1 MNSLIPKGREHSN
14 PELGNKVSRTLPWI
28 VFTRIEFEFSWKIR
42 QRGTH
47 LPLNSQNW
55 TDQSNPKK
63 EKRKPSRFFF
73 WMSLV
78 HENRAES
85 NWTEVC
91 VINSSYLS
99 IFLKKKKT
107 IFLFIRRTK
116 LETIFLYCSKQK
128 KYFNSLL
135 RFFTLSDH

>member
-14 PELGNKVSRTLPWI
+14 SELGNKVSRTLPWI
-28 VFTRIEFEFSWKIR
+28 VFTRIKLEFSWKIR

-73 WMSLV
+73 LDVFGPW
-78 HENRAES
+78 ES
-85 NWTEVC
+85 SRIKLNWSMC
-91 VINSSYLS
+91 HKLQLFIYL
-99 IFLKKKKT
+99 FFKKT